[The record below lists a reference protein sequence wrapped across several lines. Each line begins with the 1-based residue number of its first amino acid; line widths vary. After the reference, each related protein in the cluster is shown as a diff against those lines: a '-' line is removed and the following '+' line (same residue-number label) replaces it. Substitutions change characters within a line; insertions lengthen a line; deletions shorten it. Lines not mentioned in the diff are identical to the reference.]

1 MTMAYTWLIKVILAH
16 LLTDFIFQPKT
27 WIKERHAKHFRSGTL
42 YLHGLLTALVAWTLT
57 GWHYWPAALVILV
70 THIAIDG
77 WKSYRKDSILI
88 FLTDQLLHLGVLL
101 ILFCYLFNRW
111 DIYQLLWHRMNHT
124 ENFWYLLTAFV
135 FLTMPAGIFIG
146 QLTKRWREKI
156 KDAEGLADAGKWIG
170 ICERIIILIFV
181 LLNQYA
187 AIGLLVAAK
196 GIIRFNEKDRP
207 EEKTEYLV
215 IGTLISMGLAIATGL
230 LIKSL

>member
-1 MTMAYTWLIKVILAH
+1 MAYTWLIKVILAH

-57 GWHYWPAALVILV
+57 GWNYWPAALVILV
-70 THIAIDG
+70 THIAIDA

-88 FLTDQLLHLGVLL
+88 FLADQLLHLAVLL

-111 DIYQLLWHRMNHT
+111 DIYQLLWHRMNQT
-124 ENFWYLLTAFV
+124 KNFWFLLTAFV

-146 QLTKRWREKI
+146 QFTKKWREKI

-215 IGTLISMGLAIATGL
+215 IGTLISMGVAIVTGL